1 MLEGLLPQILVGL
14 ALVLL
19 VIGVVAA
26 RRRRPSG
33 RRGATR
39 MKDFEAMERA
49 GRTAVETPTRAERD
63 KGEEEGEARE
73 QEGEE
78 GEEEGEAREEEGEA
92 REQEAGP
99 LPETAEAAA
108 PPRPSLRD
116 RLVKSRRFFAARL
129 SEAFGGGVDEDTWE
143 DLEAALI
150 QADVGVETST
160 KIVARLQVAAK
171 ERGVSDAAELKG
183 LLAEELIALFD
194 SVELGRDRALAFA
207 PEPPTV
213 WLVVGVNGTGKT
225 TTIGKLAS
233 DLSHR
238 GKGVALAAADTFRAA
253 ADEQLQVWARRSSA
267 QLVRHQ
273 PGADPGAVA
282 FDAFRFARAR
292 GLDVL
297 LIDTAGRLHTK
308 TPLMDELSK
317 IRRVVEKEGSVTEAL
332 LVLDATAGQN
342 GLAQARKFT
351 QAAGVTG
358 VVLTKL
364 DGSAKGGIALA
375 IESELG
381 LPIKLIGVGE
391 GIDDL
396 EPFDP
401 KTFVDALLS

>member
-1 MLEGLLPQILVGL
+1 MLEELLPQILVGL
-14 ALVLL
+14 ALVLIVVG
-19 VIGVVAA
+19 VIVA

-49 GRTAVETPTRAERD
+49 GRAAVETPTRAEEERQ
-63 KGEEEGEARE
+63 EEGED
-73 QEGEE
+73 EE
-78 GEEEGEAREEEGEA
+78 AE
-92 REQEAGP
+92 P
-99 LPETAEAAA
+99 LPETAEAESPPQAPLQEA
-108 PPRPSLRD
+108 PPRPTLRD

-150 QADVGVETST
+150 EADVGVETST
-160 KIVARLQVAAK
+160 KIVARLRLAAK
-171 ERGVSDAAELKG
+171 ERGLTDAAELKG
-183 LLAEELIALFD
+183 LLAEELVALFE
-194 SVELGRDRALAFA
+194 SVDPGRDRALAFA

-233 DLSHR
+233 DLAAR
-238 GKGVALAAADTFRAA
+238 GHGVALAAADTFRAA
-253 ADEQLQVWARRSSA
+253 ADEQLQVWAQRSSA
-267 QLVRHQ
+267 HLVRHQ

-282 FDAFRFARAR
+282 FDAVRFARAR
-292 GLDVL
+292 KLDVL

-401 KTFVDALLS
+401 KTYVDALLS